1 MISLLGTW
9 QLLRVRATDAA
20 GQPLIHHQYGPE
32 PTGIVQF
39 GPQRMQAATGDGR
52 AVLPRG
58 VARFWSAYTG
68 NYTFDG
74 QVLITRVDDSNL
86 ADRIGG
92 DQVRQVR
99 ADGAGV
105 WLKPPARLVD
115 GAMQQLELYWERLSR
130 A

>member
-9 QLLRVRATDAA
+9 QLLRVTATDAA
-20 GQPLIHHQYGPE
+20 GQPLTHHQYGPE

-39 GPQRMQAATGDGR
+39 SAQRMQAATGDGR
-52 AVLPRG
+52 TVLPPG
-58 VARFWSAYTG
+58 VQRFWSAYTG
-68 NYTFDG
+68 NYRFDG
-74 QVLITRVDDSNL
+74 KVLITRVDDSNL

-105 WLKPPARLVD
+105 WLKPPARMVD
-115 GAMQQLELYWERLSR
+115 GAMQQLELYWERIASP
-130 A
+130 